1 MGSRRVW
8 SAISLL
14 PFFAA
19 LTIFLHI
26 RYLSLPFHWDE
37 MGQFVPAAVDIY
49 RGGAWVPHSTLP
61 NVHPPA
67 VMALVAL
74 VWKTFGY
81 SIVTARLA
89 MLVVASAGLW
99 LAFLLAVRLAR
110 GTAGVPAF
118 AAAAFLLATPLFY
131 TQSMMVQLDMPAMTL
146 TMLALLL
153 FLDGRWTWCAAA
165 CTLLVLTKET
175 ALTTPAV
182 FAARLWFR
190 ERLRHEALY
199 FLAPALALGAWLTV
213 LYRATGHWTGNAG
226 FAEYNIGYALHPLQ
240 ILYSI
245 GERALFLF
253 VKDGRFIGA
262 IALYFGWPM
271 LRGRDWTIA
280 LWVAGT
286 QLALVTLLGGAVL
299 DRYLLPVLP
308 ILYAAFAVCLSEY
321 RPIWKWLSETAL
333 MAMLIAGFFLNPPFP
348 FQYEDNLA
356 MVDFVG
362 LQKAAAQF
370 LDDSDPEAR
379 VASMWPFTGA
389 IENPE
394 LGYLERPL
402 KAVEIQ
408 SFDLPALQSLDR
420 QTFDLLVVYSR
431 QYPVEGSWLDTK
443 WLDPLLRR
451 LPGYH
456 PQATQDGLI
465 ASGFVSVARW
475 ERRGQWIEIYKRQA
489 RADGR

>member
-1 MGSRRVW
+1 MRVL
-8 SAISLL
+8 SAIYLL

-19 LTIFLHI
+19 LTILLHI
-26 RYLSLPFHWDE
+26 RYLNLPFHWDE

-49 RGGAWVPHSTLP
+49 RDGAWVPHSTLP

-74 VWKTFGY
+74 TWKIFGY
-81 SIVTARLA
+81 SIAAARLA
-89 MLVVASAGLW
+89 MLAVASAGLT
-99 LAFLLAVRLAR
+99 LAFFLAIRLAR
-110 GTAGVPAF
+110 ETSGAPAF
-118 AAAAFLLATPLFY
+118 AAAGFLLATPLFY

-153 FLDGRWTWCAAA
+153 FLERRWAWCAAA

-175 ALTTPAV
+175 ALTTPVV
-182 FAARLWFR
+182 FAAWLWFR
-190 ERLRHEALY
+190 ERLRREALY
-199 FLAPALALGAWLTV
+199 FLAPAVALGGWLIV

-245 GERALFLF
+245 AERALFLF

-262 IALYFGWPM
+262 IALYFGWRM
-271 LRGRDWTIA
+271 LRGKDWTIA
-280 LWVAGT
+280 LWVAGA
-286 QLALVTLLGGAVL
+286 QLVLVTLLGGAVL
-299 DRYLLPVLP
+299 DRYLLPVMP
-308 ILYAAFAVCLSEY
+308 VLYAAFAVAASEY
-321 RPIWKWLSETAL
+321 RPKWRWISQSAL
-333 MAMLIAGFFLNPPFP
+333 ALALFAGVFLNPPFP

-356 MVDFVG
+356 MIDFVE
-362 LQKAAAQF
+362 LQQSAAQF
-370 LDDSDPEAR
+370 LDDSAPRAR

-389 IENPE
+389 IENPQ
-394 LGYLERPL
+394 LGYIETPL

-420 QTFDLLVVYSR
+420 QSFDLLVVYSR
-431 QYPVEGSWLDTK
+431 QYPVEGSWLDAT

-456 PQATQDGLI
+456 PQATQDELV

-475 ERRGQWIEIYKRQA
+475 QRRGQWIEIYR
-489 RADGR
+489 RDTTADGR